1 MNKIRLYRNAI
12 VEVHDNNEV
21 YLSAIPWSVYLK
33 TRLGQLLHLV
43 TFDNTFSLRLVFP
56 WQIVIDSK

>member
-21 YLSAIPWSVYLK
+21 YLSAIPWREYLRVRFW
-33 TRLGQLLHLV
+33 RLFHLI

-56 WQIVIDSK
+56 WQVVIDGK

>member
-1 MNKIRLYRNAI
+1 MNKIHLYRKAI

-21 YLSAIPWSVYLK
+21 YLSALPWSVYLK
-33 TRLGQLLHLV
+33 TRFWRLFHLL
-43 TFDNTFSLRLVFP
+43 TFDDTFSLRLVFP